1 MCQEPPRYGRYV
13 SDEPPVR
20 VALRVDDVAAAT
32 TFYEEF
38 GFVQIGAVP
47 DPNGRVLM
55 AILRRRVHGRGGP

>member
-1 MCQEPPRYGRYV
+1 M
-13 SDEPPVR
+13 R

-32 TFYEEF
+32 TLYEEF